1 MKKIFAIVLSA
12 LLCLSLFMVAGCGS
26 AFDADY
32 KETDAETM
40 NEIVDK
46 VEDAEEGT
54 SIDYFKGVKLV
65 IDVKMNMSVQGKTE
79 SMAVKSNMVMT
90 AVDDNLI
97 MSGEIK
103 ADTDDGKVDG
113 KVYYSDGWLYANG
126 TYKDN
131 QIKMK
136 QAMPIE
142 YFIGHYTDGAEQM
155 MDIAFA
161 MRQFGSLEG
170 AKFFQAEK
178 DGNTYIKFTFESAE
192 MGKVE
197 MYFIFNADF
206 NLIGFK
212 MQSSGKMELD
222 GGSMESKMLISME
235 PYSGSINLPSDL
247 DTYEE
252 GEFNN

>member
-26 AFDADY
+26 AFDANY

-46 VEDAEEGT
+46 AEDAEAGT

-65 IDVKMNMSVQGKTE
+65 IDVEMKMSAQGKTE
-79 SMAVKSNMVMT
+79 SMAVKGNMVM
-90 AVDDNLI
+90 AAIDEKLA

-103 ADTDDGKVDG
+103 ANGDGENVDG
-113 KVYYSDGWLYANG
+113 KVYYSDGYLYANG
-126 TYKDN
+126 TYKN
-131 QIKMK
+131 NTVKMK
-136 QAMPIE
+136 QEMPIE
-142 YFIGHYTDGAEQM
+142 YFIDRYTDGAEQM

-212 MQSSGKMELD
+212 MQSSGKMELG

-252 GEFNN
+252 GEFDN

>member
-26 AFDADY
+26 AFDANY

-40 NEIVDK
+40 NAIVNQAY
-46 VEDAEEGT
+46 EAEEGT
-54 SIDYFKGVKLV
+54 RINYAKGVKVALEMEM
-65 IDVKMNMSVQGKTE
+65 KMTANGKTE
-79 SMAVKSNMVMT
+79 NVSVKSNMVMT

-103 ADTDDGKVDG
+103 ANGDGENVDG

-136 QAMPIE
+136 QQKPIDA
-142 YFIGHYTDGAEQM
+142 FIDEFSKDSTM
-155 MDIAFA
+155 FMDIQNAFEHVA
-161 MRQFGSLEG
+161 NIESIKYYS
-170 AKFFQAEK
+170 AVK
-178 DGNTYIKFTFESAE
+178 DGNTYVKFAYEE
-192 MGKVE
+192 VQMGKGE
-197 MYFIFNADF
+197 IYFIFDADF

-212 MQSSGKMELD
+212 MEGSSKMD
-222 GGSMESKMLISME
+222 MGQFGSMESKMFISYE
-235 PYSGSINLPSDL
+235 PYSGSVNLPSDL

-252 GEFNN
+252 GQF